1 MNKIIE
7 DLNWRFACKAFNKDK
22 KLSDE
27 DINSIKEIIK
37 LTPTSYGL
45 QPFRVLIVENMETR
59 EQLKAVSFNQSQVT
73 EASHFLVFVANKDIT
88 TRIEKYKGMLIAN
101 GSTEESAKNI
111 TNTMLGALDGLD
123 ERGIYAWA
131 SMQSYIALGN
141 IMTSLSEM
149 RIDSCPMEGF
159 SKDDYN
165 KILGLD
171 VNKES
176 VSVAL
181 AIGYRDRE
189 PSYKKLRFD
198 DLFEI
203 I

>member
-27 DINSIKEIIK
+27 DINNIKEIIK

-111 TNTMLGALDGLD
+111 TNTMLGALDELD